1 MASDSLGDS
10 EVVHRPDR
18 AFVES
23 TNVREFMRTYDID
36 DYEELIAR
44 TTEAAPGQPASG
56 VDWFWDT
63 MTEYL
68 DVEFFEPYDRVRDDS
83 GARSAPD
90 ASSAERSS
98 ADRSS
103 GRSPREDGEAAIRGG
118 PQFTDWYPGGTTNIA
133 HNVLDRHAATD
144 AETRNT
150 VACIWEGEPVGP
162 DGEASEIREV
172 TFHELHRQSNKVA
185 NYLDA
190 RGVSAGDTVGLY
202 MPMVPEVVSILYGC
216 FEVGAIAVPIFS
228 GFGVDATATRID
240 DAEPSVL
247 FTGDGFYR
255 RGSEVRLKGT
265 ADEAVKEAGH
275 VEEVVV
281 YDRLGT
287 RAEGDA
293 GSESADT
300 VDADDHDIP
309 WAEDRDRWW
318 ADAVETRSDEFETRE
333 LDASQ
338 ESMLLYSSGT
348 TGEPKGIVHTHAGVN
363 VQCAKELYFGFDLK
377 PADRF
382 FWVSD
387 IGWMMGPWTL
397 IGNHHFGNTVFMY
410 EGAPDHPEPD
420 RYWEMIDRH
429 GITQFGIS
437 PTAIRA
443 LRRHGDQ
450 WLDGHDLSSLR
461 ILGSTGEPW
470 DPESWLWFYENVGG
484 GEAPI
489 INISGGTEICGC
501 FLMPMPIQD
510 LKPCTLG
517 GPGLG
522 MDVDIVDEDG
532 ESVAETGERGYLV
545 ARDSCPSMTKSLW
558 SGDERY
564 LPEYWSTWDGLWDH
578 GDWAQKDADG
588 FWFLHGR
595 ADDALNVAGRKV
607 GPAEVEGAAI
617 EHEAVNRAAAVGVPD
632 DTTGTAV
639 VLYVVVE
646 DGFEEGDELRPE
658 VRALVGEELGK
669 PFRPREVLFVDEFP
683 KTQSGKII
691 RRAVR
696 GTYTGEDL
704 GDMSSIENPAALDE
718 VADAR

>member
-1 MASDSLGDS
+1 MASDSLADTD

-18 AFVES
+18 EFVES
-23 TNVREFMRTYDID
+23 TNVWEFMQAYDID
-36 DYEELIAR
+36 DYDELIDR
-44 TTEAAPGQPASG
+44 TTRADPGEPASG
-56 VDWFWDT
+56 VDWFWDAVT
-63 MTEYL
+63 DYL

-83 GARSAPD
+83 R
-90 ASSAERSS
+90 
-98 ADRSS
+98 
-103 GRSPREDGEAAIRGG
+103 G
-118 PQFTDWYPGGTTNIA
+118 PQFSEWYPGGTTNVA
-133 HNVLDRHAATD
+133 HNVLDRHAATGV
-144 AETRNT
+144 ERRNK

-162 DGEASEIREV
+162 DGEATEIREV
-172 TFHELHRQSNKVA
+172 TFHELHRQSNMVA
-185 NYLDA
+185 NYLDS
-190 RGVSAGDTVGLY
+190 RGVGVGDTVGLY

-216 FEVGAIAVPIFS
+216 FKVGAVAVPIFS

-240 DAEPSVL
+240 DAECSVL

-265 ADEAVKEAGH
+265 ADDAIDEAGH

-287 RAEGDA
+287 RGGDA
-293 GSESADT
+293 GGSEGAG
-300 VDADDHDIP
+300 ADDHDIP
-309 WAEDRDRWW
+309 WTEGRDRWW
-318 ADAVETRSDEFETRE
+318 EEAVTPHDDAFETRE
-333 LDASQ
+333 LDANR

-363 VQCAKELYFGFDLK
+363 VQCAKELYFGFDLQ

-410 EGAPDHPEPD
+410 EGAPDYPEPD

-443 LRRHGDQ
+443 LRKHGDE
-450 WLDGHDLSSLR
+450 WLEGHDLSSLR
-461 ILGSTGEPW
+461 LLGSTGEPW
-470 DPESWLWFYENVGG
+470 DPESWLWFYEEVGG
-484 GEAPI
+484 GDTPI

-522 MDVDIVDEDG
+522 MDIDIVNGEG
-532 ESVAETGERGYLV
+532 ESVADTHERGYLV

-558 SGDERY
+558 QGDERY
-564 LPEYWSTWDGLWDH
+564 LREYWSTWDDRWDH
-578 GDWAQKDADG
+578 GDWAQKDEDG

-617 EHEAVNRAAAVGVPD
+617 EHDGVNQAAAVGVPD

-639 VLYVVVE
+639 VLYVVTE
-646 DGFEEGDELRPE
+646 DGFAEGDELRE
-658 VRALVGEELGK
+658 EIRELVGEELGK

-691 RRAVR
+691 RRAIR

-704 GDMSSIENPAALDE
+704 GDMSSIENPDALEDVEAA
-718 VADAR
+718 R